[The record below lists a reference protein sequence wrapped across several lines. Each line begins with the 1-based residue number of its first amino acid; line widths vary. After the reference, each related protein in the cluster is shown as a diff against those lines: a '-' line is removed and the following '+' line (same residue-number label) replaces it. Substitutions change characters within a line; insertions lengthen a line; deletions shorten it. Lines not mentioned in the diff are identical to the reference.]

1 MVLNVPFQ
9 VTQEVAYFTIEVY
22 LCCIEKPLSKSD
34 FFRYK
39 PNTIS
44 RYHTIFLL
52 NPLSVVILISVI
64 YYIYNGYNKNICT
77 EFTICVLSS
86 LSF

>member
-9 VTQEVAYFTIEVY
+9 VTQEVAYFTIKVY
-22 LCCIEKPLSKSD
+22 LCYIEKPLSKSD
-34 FFRYK
+34 FFRFK

-52 NPLSVVILISVI
+52 NPLSVKL
-64 YYIYNGYNKNICT
+64 YLYQ
-77 EFTICVLSS
+77 
-86 LSF
+86 